1 MKPINPAKKDSL
13 YRIMELSPPDTKEIL
28 RPFEGV
34 RLANG
39 LEFLCKKMTYSLQ
52 HEYGNFYGSGAL
64 FPQDLGATPKYIIF
78 HSTDGEQVQNRPDT
92 AYGETFFLSTLDRLQ
107 KENGWGPET
116 RRISAS
122 VARRDKLGEELSAE
136 ALRDKLTEFVRDPV
150 PHTTAPAS
158 READTNV
165 RRSPIRQGCC
175 ITVGV
180 TGASGAIYAQTIL
193 RVLDADSRVAH
204 VYLVASDAGLRL
216 IATELGIVAPDAKKL
231 ASLLTGTAAKKL
243 ECLPNKDIGASIASG
258 SAAVDAMVVIPCS
271 AGALASI
278 ASGVSDDL
286 LTRAAD
292 VCLKER
298 RKLIV
303 CLRETPLNR
312 IHIENMLRLH
322 DAGALV
328 MPATPAFYYE
338 PKSID
343 DVVTQY
349 VYRVL
354 AHLDLPQDD
363 QYHWQG
369 GKHGK

>member
-1 MKPINPAKKDSL
+1 MS
-13 YRIMELSPPDTKEIL
+13 DT
-28 RPFEGV
+28 EG
-34 RLANG
+34 
-39 LEFLCKKMTYSLQ
+39 KT
-52 HEYGNFYGSGAL
+52 
-64 FPQDLGATPKYIIF
+64 
-78 HSTDGEQVQNRPDT
+78 
-92 AYGETFFLSTLDRLQ
+92 
-107 KENGWGPET
+107 
-116 RRISAS
+116 
-122 VARRDKLGEELSAE
+122 
-136 ALRDKLTEFVRDPV
+136 
-150 PHTTAPAS
+150 
-158 READTNV
+158 
-165 RRSPIRQGCC
+165 

-193 RVLDADSRVAH
+193 RVLDADLRVAH

-216 IATELGIVAPDAKKL
+216 IATELGIVAPDAKRL
-231 ASLLTGTAAKKL
+231 ASLLTKTPAKKF

-271 AGALASI
+271 AGALGAI
-278 ASGVSDDL
+278 ASGISNDL
-286 LTRAAD
+286 LARAAD

-298 RKLIV
+298 RKLV
-303 CLRETPLNR
+303 LCLRETPLNR

-328 MPATPAFYYE
+328 MPAAPAFYYD

-343 DVVTQY
+343 EVVTQY

-354 AHLDLPQDD
+354 AHLDLPQDE